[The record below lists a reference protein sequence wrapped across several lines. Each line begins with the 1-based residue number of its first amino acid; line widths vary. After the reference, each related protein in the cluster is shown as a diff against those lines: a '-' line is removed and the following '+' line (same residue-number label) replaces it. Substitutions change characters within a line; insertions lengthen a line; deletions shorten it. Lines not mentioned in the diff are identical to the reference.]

1 MNLDKI
7 RAGVLSMFKVN
18 MGVKAGER
26 ILVVNDITTPEEW
39 QRLSLEEI
47 SDMAYRSIFA
57 RQVYQI
63 AREELHDNTVDYLTY
78 PSVGQSGKDPAPAV
92 ADRFLNYD
100 VIILLTSHSLSHTNT
115 RERASQKGIRIASMP
130 GIEAAMFLEEGPMA
144 VDYTEVRRESEQ
156 WAALLSK
163 AETVRVTTDLGTDL
177 TFSIAGREGGPD
189 TGIYDVA
196 GEWGNLPGG
205 EAFVAPL
212 EGTANGK
219 LVVPAGWYPG
229 LAEAMTLEFKDGYV
243 VSLQG
248 GGQVGQEF
256 TRLFSFGDAAFQ
268 HRRNCAELGI
278 GTNPKARKPDNVL
291 EAEKIKGTIHIAVGD
306 SSHMGGVNESDL
318 HEDFVI
324 PTPQL
329 YLDGELVL
337 GK

>member
-1 MNLDKI
+1 MKLDQI

-26 ILVVNDITTPEEW
+26 VLVVNDIATAEEW
-39 QRLSLEEI
+39 QRLSLAEI
-47 SDMAYRSIFA
+47 SEIANRSIFA
-57 RQVYQI
+57 RQVYEI
-63 AREELHDNTVDYLTY
+63 AREALTDNVVGYLTY
-78 PSVGQSGKDPAPAV
+78 PSVGQNGKDPAPEV
-92 ADRFLNYD
+92 ADKFLDYD
-100 VIILLTSHSLSHTNT
+100 VIVLLTSHSLSHTNT
-115 RERASQKGIRIASMP
+115 RERASQKGVRIASMP
-130 GIEAAMFLEEGPMA
+130 GIEAAMFLEDGPMA
-144 VDYTEVRRESEQ
+144 VDYLEVRRESEE
-156 WAALLSK
+156 WASLLSK
-163 AETVRVTTDLGTDL
+163 AQTVRVTTELGTDL

-229 LAEAMTLEFKDGYV
+229 LSETMLLEFKDGYV

-248 GGQVGQEF
+248 GGQAGREF

-278 GTNPKARKPDNVL
+278 GTNPKAKKPDNVL

-306 SSHMGGVNESDL
+306 SSHMGGINESDL

-324 PTPQL
+324 VNPRL
-329 YLDGELVL
+329 YLDDELVL